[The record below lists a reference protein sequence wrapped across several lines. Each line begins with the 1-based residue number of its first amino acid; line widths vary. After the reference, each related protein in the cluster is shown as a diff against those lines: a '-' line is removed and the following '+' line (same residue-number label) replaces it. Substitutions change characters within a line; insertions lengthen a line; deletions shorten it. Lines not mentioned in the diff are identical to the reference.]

1 MSKRIIGA
9 VVVAGLWLA
18 GAAHADCVYP
28 KAPANSPDGRT
39 ATKEE
44 MVEGMRAVKEYNAA
58 VAAYQNCLDQESAA
72 RVEALGPTAT
82 KDQVAQI
89 KAIYQKRM
97 DAAAQELE
105 SNAATFNEQVKVYK
119 AREKKG

>member
-1 MSKRIIGA
+1 MSKRMIGGFL
-9 VVVAGLWLA
+9 VAGLLMA
-18 GAAHADCVYP
+18 GAAQADCVYP
-28 KAPANSPDGRT
+28 KAPANNPDGRT

-44 MVEGMRAVKEYNAA
+44 MVAGMKAIKEYNAA
-58 VAAYQNCLDQESAA
+58 VAAYQNCLDQESNT
-72 RVEALGPTAT
+72 RVEALGPNAS
-82 KDQVAQI
+82 KDQVDQI

-105 SNAATFNEQVKVYK
+105 SNATLFNEQVKVYK